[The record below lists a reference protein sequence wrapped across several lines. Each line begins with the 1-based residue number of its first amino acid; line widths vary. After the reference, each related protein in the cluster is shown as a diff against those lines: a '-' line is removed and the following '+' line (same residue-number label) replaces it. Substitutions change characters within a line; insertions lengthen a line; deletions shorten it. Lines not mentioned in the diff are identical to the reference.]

1 MHELDNM
8 LNKGKACKGY
18 AEIIHNHFG
27 TRLVRYHYGQTTIDL
42 QLLRWGIY
50 RSSVHEFR
58 LHNAAIQ
65 SRDCVAVL
73 HILEIAL
80 PPCVISRLVL
90 KLRIPNVDCVIQSGD
105 CFKIASYL
113 RSDFLFLSKHVVLG
127 TFCSPGF

>member
-1 MHELDNM
+1 MD
-8 LNKGKACKGY
+8 KQ
-18 AEIIHNHFG
+18 
-27 TRLVRYHYGQTTIDL
+27 RLIFSYYDV
-42 QLLRWGIY
+42 WGIY

-113 RSDFLFLSKHVVLG
+113 RSDFLFLSKHVVLVHSVALV
-127 TFCSPGF
+127 FESQAVKSSSQCK